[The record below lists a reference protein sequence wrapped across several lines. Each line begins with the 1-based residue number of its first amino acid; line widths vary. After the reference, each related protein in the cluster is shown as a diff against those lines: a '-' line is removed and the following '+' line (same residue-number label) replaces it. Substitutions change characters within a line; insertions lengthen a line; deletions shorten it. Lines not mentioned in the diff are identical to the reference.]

1 MSIINP
7 IPIYQKPNEREEFV
21 VFTGYVK
28 SVTDRGRYN
37 SVSFKVDSNDSGD
50 EVPLVSV
57 RCFEQKY
64 GVNHKKLVE
73 DTKGR
78 FLVVLAIKNFYNGK
92 TDYIARHI
100 CVAPKEFC
108 VSTHPIVDETSIVDE
123 AHIDS
128 DIPEQVAEPEAEY
141 EQLSLFDNID
151 DNSLPF

>member
-1 MSIINP
+1 MAIINP
-7 IPIYQKPNEREEFV
+7 IPVYQKPNTKEEFV
-21 VFTGYVK
+21 IFTGYVK
-28 SVTDRGRYN
+28 SVTDQGTYN
-37 SVSFKVDSNDSGD
+37 SVSFKVNSNDSGD

-108 VSTHPIVDETSIVDE
+108 ASTHPIVDETPITDN
-123 AHIDS
+123 
-128 DIPEQVAEPEAEY
+128 IPEQVAEPETEY

>member
-37 SVSFKVDSNDSGD
+37 SVSFKVDSNVSGD

-108 VSTHPIVDETSIVDE
+108 ASTHPIVDETPIVDE
-123 AHIDS
+123 ATIAD
-128 DIPEQVAEPEAEY
+128 DIPEQVTEPQAEY

-151 DNSLPF
+151 DISLPF